1 MFLKK
6 EHKNIDLHFRK
17 KNSMFQHYE
26 NIIIITPILSDEQ
39 AKETAKE
46 YENYIIQKKGKIV
59 HQEHWGLKKLAYS
72 IQKKQSGCFHLF
84 EFMLNSDLVSDLELK
99 LRQDERI
106 LRFLTV
112 KLNKYGIE
120 YAEKRRK
127 KLLKKNEEL

>member
-1 MFLKK
+1 MLK
-6 EHKNIDLHFRK
+6 
-17 KNSMFQHYE
+17 HYE
-26 NIIIITPILSDEQ
+26 NIIIITPILSDDQ

-46 YENYIIQKKGKIV
+46 YENYIIQKKGKII
-59 HQEHWGLKKLAYS
+59 HQEHWGLKKLAYP
-72 IQKKQSGCFHLF
+72 IQKKQSGCYHLL
-84 EFMLNSDLVSDLELK
+84 EFLLESDWVSNLELK

-120 YAEKRRK
+120 YAEIRRK